1 MCLGVED
8 VILDDNYFKKKK
20 TVQKGRESR
29 NQAVFFIFGYALAP
43 VLPHSLEEFAGN
55 FIC

>member
-8 VILDDNYFKKKK
+8 VVLDDSYLKKKNL
-20 TVQKGRESR
+20 QERRESR
-29 NQAVFFIFGYALAP
+29 NQAVLSIFGFALAP
-43 VLPHSLEEFAGN
+43 VLPHSLEEFAAN